1 MCYNIETSIVS
12 FIVVTVCGIIS
23 LRISQPILGC
33 LMLVYGLMQLSE
45 ILIWRS
51 IDTKSDKLNRVG
63 TSIGKYTLPSHNIAI
78 GIGVLVSYWAS
89 RKNPVYWIPLMVGIM
104 FYIGVMI
111 IYSHEKDANDGITKA
126 CKYPEE
132 KDSCTKNSAR
142 LEWPYP
148 HSWYSISMIISL
160 ILVLAYARPL
170 SRAAVIVMFYV
181 ATFIG
186 ANILGKR
193 QVLGSYWCWAA
204 AALAPLVLIVTSF
217 MTKK

>member
-1 MCYNIETSIVS
+1 MQPRKWLLKWRTQISLSIAMHVGRAILDSLPNSDRNWRCGDICFSHADVLETSI
-12 FIVVTVCGIIS
+12 GD
-23 LRISQPILGC
+23 
-33 LMLVYGLMQLSE
+33 
-45 ILIWRS
+45 RS
-51 IDTKSDKLNRVG
+51 SPFER
-63 TSIGKYTLPSHNIAI
+63 
-78 GIGVLVSYWAS
+78 
-89 RKNPVYWIPLMVGIM
+89 PVEGN
-104 FYIGVMI
+104 
-111 IYSHEKDANDGITKA
+111 ANDGITKA

-132 KDSCTKNSAR
+132 KDSCTNNSAR